1 MLFSRLTEYGTRLIL
16 ALILGLALIGS
27 CPTPV
32 QAQSPVDLELGGGGA
47 TSWHID
53 NIKPGDSGTRT
64 VKLHNAGS
72 RYGAVTV
79 WISDIEEAD
88 YGGDGVALDDYLLF
102 NLSCERLSSNITLP
116 ATIHA
121 LPQSAADT
129 NFIKINQLYAG
140 ETITLVWEWEFPETG
155 EPQNDAQG
163 DNLSFTIN
171 YLLEE
176 LPSGTD
182 GGGGVTPSYQELKID
197 ILGKLTVA
205 KVSSS
210 GEFLISCIATD
221 PDNKNSL
228 EFTRGTKVTC
238 VSGKVPKRIEM
249 RLCEDSPP
257 PPDGMEMIGPAYEL
271 TGYISDSVTCS
282 LIFDKPVEFTLSYEP
297 DWLPENTSLIVLTYY
312 EAEHG
317 WTELEPAYSGVA
329 QGDKVTVLINH
340 ASIFAILAKIM
351 PSPSLTPAEFEL
363 SELTI
368 NPAQTEVGEPVTISA
383 LVQNTGEL
391 EGSYTLTLKINGMI
405 EQSQEITLAAGESK
419 QVSFTVIKDDPGIY
433 AIAIDA
439 LTGEFIVLTM
449 VPLPLAPAPSPPKGG
464 FHWWVILPIASGI
477 APLVY
482 FLAVR
487 PGHHP

>member
-27 CPTPV
+27 SPV
-32 QAQSPVDLELGGGGA
+32 PAQAQSPVDLELGGEGA
-47 TSWHID
+47 TSWNID
-53 NIKPGDSGTRT
+53 NIKPGDSGTKT
-64 VKLHNAGS
+64 VELHNAGS
-72 RYGAVTV
+72 SYGAVTI
-79 WISDIEEAD
+79 WISDIEEVD
-88 YGGDGVALDDYLLF
+88 YGGDGAALDDYLLF
-102 NLSCERLSSNITLP
+102 NLSCERLTSNITLP

-129 NFIKINQLYAG
+129 NLIKINQLYAD

-163 DNLSFTIN
+163 DSLSFTIN

-176 LPSGTD
+176 LPSGT
-182 GGGGVTPSYQELKID
+182 GGGGTPSYQELKID

-205 KVSSS
+205 KVSPS

-221 PDNKNSL
+221 PDNKHRL

-238 VSGKVPKRIEM
+238 ANGKVPRRIEM

-257 PPDGMEMIGPAYEL
+257 PPDGMEMIGPAYNL

-329 QGDKVTVLINH
+329 QGDKVTVLINR

-368 NPAQTEVGEPVTISA
+368 NPAQAEAGEPITISA
-383 LVQNTGEL
+383 LIQNAGEL
-391 EGSYTLTLKINGMI
+391 EGSYTLTLKINGVI

-419 QVSFTVIKDDPGIY
+419 QVSFTVIKAKSGTY
-433 AIAIDA
+433 AIAIDV

-449 VPLPLAPAPSPPKGG
+449 TPPPLAPASSPPKGG
-464 FHWWVILPIASGI
+464 FHWWFILPIASGI

-482 FLAVR
+482 FLAIR
-487 PGHHP
+487 PRHHP